1 MSTRTVHLVVPDGID
16 DPERPSGGNVYDRR
30 LYDGLRAAGR
40 PVRLHEVPGDW
51 PEADA
56 AARGALA
63 AVLRD
68 VPGGS
73 PVLVDGLVG
82 CAAPEVLV
90 PASHRVRLGVL
101 LHAPVGDR
109 SGDAGER
116 AVLRS
121 AALVV
126 TTSRWARDWVLET
139 YGLDPE
145 AVHVASPGVDP
156 ADVADGGDGSELLC
170 VASVTPGKGHD
181 LLLDALARLTDLDWR
196 CVCVGAL
203 TRAPGFVA
211 ELRDRVDRAG
221 LGERLVVAGP
231 RTGADLAASYAAADA
246 LVLASRAESYG
257 MVVTEALA
265 RGLPVL
271 GTEVGGVREALGR
284 TEDGTAPGV
293 LVPAGDA
300 EALAGALRGWL
311 SDPGLRDGLRSAAL
325 ARRTTLT
332 DWSQTVGAVSAA
344 LEATR

>member
-1 MSTRTVHLVVPDGID
+1 MSTAGPVHLVVPEGID

-51 PEADA
+51 PDADA
-56 AARGALA
+56 DARGQLA
-63 AVLRD
+63 AVLAG
-68 VPGGS
+68 VPEGS
-73 PVLVDGLVG
+73 RVLVDGLVG

-90 PASHRVRLGVL
+90 PASGRLRLGVL
-101 LHAPVGDR
+101 LHAPA
-109 SGDAGER
+109 GDAGER

-126 TTSRWARDWVLET
+126 TTSRWARDRVLET
-139 YGLDPE
+139 HGLDPA
-145 AVHVASPGVDP
+145 AVHVASPGADP
-156 ADVADGGDGSELLC
+156 ADVATGGDGSELLC

-181 LLLDALARLTDLDWR
+181 LLLDALARLADLDWR

-211 ELRDRVDRAG
+211 ELRDRAGRAG
-221 LGERLVVAGP
+221 LGERMVVAGP

-271 GTEVGGVREALGR
+271 GTDVGGVPEALGR
-284 TEDGTAPGV
+284 APDGTAPGV
-293 LVPAGDA
+293 LVPTGDA
-300 EALAGALRGWL
+300 MALADALRGWL
-311 SDPGLRDGLRSAAL
+311 SDAGLRAGLRRAAL
-325 ARRTTLT
+325 ARRSTLT
-332 DWSQTVGAVSAA
+332 DWSQTVGAVGAA